1 MSDWVKKDWINKEE
15 ALEAT
20 FNVDA
25 IPVTKNLIDVHQEGN
40 YLVGVSET
48 GVRFRQHIPANK
60 LLNKVD
66 GRYVLQ
72 ERVIKG

>member
-1 MSDWVKKDWINKEE
+1 MSEWVKKDDVQVDDH
-15 ALEAT
+15 T
-20 FNVDA
+20 FNIDQV
-25 IPVTKNLIDVHQEGN
+25 PVTKNLLEVRQEGN

-66 GRYVLQ
+66 GRFVLQ
-72 ERVIKG
+72 DRKITG